1 MARRTQI
8 IEALVG
14 HLGTN
19 TDVHANNVYRT
30 YKYIHDLNDFPAI
43 TFIPRQEQRDHF
55 GDQQKHGIIT
65 VQLRCYVYD
74 GDTADIADE
83 CERLADQ
90 IEEAVDTFSDTYYDL
105 YEVEEAR
112 VVSLRTDDGLM
123 TPYGVADLQVSIL
136 YRLEN
141 FY

>member
-1 MARRTQI
+1 MARRTDI
-8 IEALVG
+8 IDALVG

-30 YKYIHDLNDFPAI
+30 YKYMHDLNDFPAI
-43 TFIPRQEQRDHF
+43 TFIPNREDRDHF
-55 GDQQKHGIIT
+55 GDGQVHGILAI
-65 VQLRCYVYD
+65 QLRCYVFD

-90 IEEAVDTFSDTYYDL
+90 IEAAVDTFSATNRAL
-105 YEVEEAR
+105 EVEEAR
-112 VVSLRTDDGLM
+112 VVTLRTDDGLM
-123 TPYGVADLQVSIL
+123 TPYGVADLQLSIL

-141 FY
+141 Y

>member
-8 IEALVG
+8 LAAFVD
-14 HLGTN
+14 HLGSN
-19 TDVHANNVYRT
+19 TDVHANNVHRV
-30 YKYIHDLNDFPAI
+30 YKYMNDLNDFPAI

-55 GDQQKHGIIT
+55 GDQQVHGIIA

-74 GDTADIADE
+74 GDTSDIADE

-90 IEEAVDTFSDTYYDL
+90 IEAAVDSFADTYPQHQ
-105 YEVEEAR
+105 VEEAR

-123 TPYGVADLQVSIL
+123 APYGVADLQVSIL
-136 YRLEN
+136 YRLED

>member
-1 MARRTQI
+1 MARRTDI

-30 YKYIHDLNDFPAI
+30 YKYMHDLNDFPAI
-43 TFIPRQEQRDHF
+43 TFIPNREDRDHF
-55 GDQQKHGIIT
+55 GAGQVHGILA

-90 IEEAVDTFSDTYYDL
+90 IEDAIDTFAPANRAL
-105 YEVEEAR
+105 EVEEAR
-112 VVSLRTDDGLM
+112 VVTLRTDDGLM
-123 TPYGVADLQVSIL
+123 TPYGVADLQISIL

-141 FY
+141 Y

>member
-1 MARRTQI
+1 MARRTDI
-8 IEALVG
+8 IDALVG

-30 YKYIHDLNDFPAI
+30 YKYMHDLNDFPAI
-43 TFIPRQEQRDHF
+43 TFIPNREDRDHF
-55 GDQQKHGIIT
+55 GDGQVHGILAI
-65 VQLRCYVYD
+65 QLRCYVYD

-90 IEEAVDTFSDTYYDL
+90 IEAAVDTFSATNRAL
-105 YEVEEAR
+105 EVEEAR
-112 VVSLRTDDGLM
+112 VVTLRTDDGLM
-123 TPYGVADLQVSIL
+123 TPYGVADLQISIL

-141 FY
+141 F

>member
-1 MARRTQI
+1 MARRTDI

-30 YKYIHDLNDFPAI
+30 YKYMHDLNDFPAI
-43 TFIPRQEQRDHF
+43 TFIPNREDRDHF
-55 GDQQKHGIIT
+55 GAGQVHGILAI
-65 VQLRCYVYD
+65 QLRCYVYD

-90 IEEAVDTFSDTYYDL
+90 IEAAVDTFSATNRAL
-105 YEVEEAR
+105 EVEEAR
-112 VVSLRTDDGLM
+112 VVTLRTDDGLM
-123 TPYGVADLQVSIL
+123 TPYGVADLQISIL

-141 FY
+141 F

>member
-1 MARRTQI
+1 MARRTDI

-30 YKYIHDLNDFPAI
+30 YKYMHDLNDFPAI
-43 TFIPRQEQRDHF
+43 TFIPNREDRDHF
-55 GDQQKHGIIT
+55 GDGQVHGILAI
-65 VQLRCYVYD
+65 QLRCYVFD

-90 IEEAVDTFSDTYYDL
+90 IEAAVDTFAPANL
-105 YEVEEAR
+105 ALEVEEAR
-112 VVSLRTDDGLM
+112 VVTLRTDDGLM
-123 TPYGVADLQVSIL
+123 TPYGVADLQISIL

-141 FY
+141 Y

>member
-8 IEALVG
+8 LEALVT
-14 HLGTN
+14 HLGSN
-19 TDVHANNVYRT
+19 TDVHANNVFRT
-30 YKYIHDLNDFPAI
+30 YKYMHDLNDFPAI

-55 GDQQKHGIIT
+55 GDQQVHAIIA
-65 VQLRCYVYD
+65 VQLRCYVFD
-74 GDTADIADE
+74 GDTSDIADE

-90 IEEAVDTFSDTYYDL
+90 IEDAVDSFAETYRQHQ
-105 YEVEEAR
+105 VEEAR

-123 TPYGVADLQVSIL
+123 TPYGVADLHVSIL
-136 YRLEN
+136 YRLED

>member
-1 MARRTQI
+1 MARRTDI

-14 HLGTN
+14 YLGTN

-30 YKYIHDLNDFPAI
+30 YKYMHDLNDFPAI
-43 TFIPRQEQRDHF
+43 TFIPNREDRDHF
-55 GDQQKHGIIT
+55 GAGQVHGILAI
-65 VQLRCYVYD
+65 QLRCYVYD

-90 IEEAVDTFSDTYYDL
+90 IEDAIDTFAPANRAL
-105 YEVEEAR
+105 EVEEAR

-123 TPYGVADLQVSIL
+123 TPYGVADLQISIL

-141 FY
+141 F

>member
-1 MARRTQI
+1 MARRTDI

-19 TDVHANNVYRT
+19 TDVHANNVPRT
-30 YKYIHDLNDFPAI
+30 YKYMHDLNDFPAI
-43 TFIPRQEQRDHF
+43 TFIPNREDRDHF
-55 GDQQKHGIIT
+55 GAGQVHGILAI
-65 VQLRCYVYD
+65 QLRCYVYD

-90 IEEAVDTFSDTYYDL
+90 IEAAVDTFSATNRAL
-105 YEVEEAR
+105 EVEEAR

-123 TPYGVADLQVSIL
+123 IPYGVADLQISIL

-141 FY
+141 F

>member
-1 MARRTQI
+1 MARRTDI

-30 YKYIHDLNDFPAI
+30 YKYMHDLNDFPAI
-43 TFIPRQEQRDHF
+43 TFIPNREDRDHF
-55 GDQQKHGIIT
+55 GAGQVHGILAI
-65 VQLRCYVYD
+65 QLRCYVYD

-90 IEEAVDTFSDTYYDL
+90 IEDAIDTFAPANRAL
-105 YEVEEAR
+105 EVEEAR

-123 TPYGVADLQVSIL
+123 TPYGVADLQISIL

-141 FY
+141 Y

>member
-1 MARRTQI
+1 MARRTDI

-19 TDVHANNVYRT
+19 TDVHANNVHRT
-30 YKYIHDLNDFPAI
+30 YKYMHDLNDFPAI
-43 TFIPRQEQRDHF
+43 TFIPNREDRDHF
-55 GDQQKHGIIT
+55 GVGQVHGILA

-90 IEEAVDTFSDTYYDL
+90 IEAAVDTFSATNRAL
-105 YEVEEAR
+105 EVEEAR

-123 TPYGVADLQVSIL
+123 TPYGVADLQISIL
-136 YRLEN
+136 YRLEDI
-141 FY
+141 Y

>member
-14 HLGTN
+14 HLGSN
-19 TDVHANNVYRT
+19 TDVHANNVFRT
-30 YKYIHDLNDFPAI
+30 YKYMHDLNDFPAI

-55 GDQQKHGIIT
+55 GDQQVHGIIA

-74 GDTADIADE
+74 GDTSDIADE

-90 IEEAVDTFSDTYYDL
+90 IEEAIDTFAETYRQ

-136 YRLEN
+136 YRLED

>member
-1 MARRTQI
+1 MARRTDI

-30 YKYIHDLNDFPAI
+30 YKYMHDLNDFPAI
-43 TFIPRQEQRDHF
+43 TFIPNREDRDHF
-55 GDQQKHGIIT
+55 GAGQVHGILAI
-65 VQLRCYVYD
+65 QLRCYVYD

-90 IEEAVDTFSDTYYDL
+90 IEAAVDTFSAANRAL
-105 YEVEEAR
+105 EVEEAR
-112 VVSLRTDDGLM
+112 VISLRTDDGLM
-123 TPYGVADLQVSIL
+123 TPYGVADLQISIL
-136 YRLEN
+136 YRLEDI
-141 FY
+141 Y

>member
-1 MARRTQI
+1 MARRTDI

-19 TDVHANNVYRT
+19 TDVHANNVHRT
-30 YKYIHDLNDFPAI
+30 YKYMHDLNDFPAI
-43 TFIPRQEQRDHF
+43 TFIPNREDRDHF
-55 GDQQKHGIIT
+55 GAGQVHGILAI
-65 VQLRCYVYD
+65 QLRCYVYD
-74 GDTADIADE
+74 GDTVDIADE

-90 IEEAVDTFSDTYYDL
+90 IEAAVDTFSATNRAL
-105 YEVEEAR
+105 EVEEAR

-123 TPYGVADLQVSIL
+123 TPYGVADLQISIL

-141 FY
+141 F

>member
-1 MARRTQI
+1 MARRTDI
-8 IEALVG
+8 IDALVG

-30 YKYIHDLNDFPAI
+30 YKYMHDLNDFPAI
-43 TFIPRQEQRDHF
+43 TFIPNREDRDHF
-55 GDQQKHGIIT
+55 GDGQVHGILA

-90 IEEAVDTFSDTYYDL
+90 IEAAVDTFSATNRAL
-105 YEVEEAR
+105 EVEEAR

-123 TPYGVADLQVSIL
+123 TPYGVADLQISIL
-136 YRLEN
+136 YRLEDI
-141 FY
+141 Y

>member
-1 MARRTQI
+1 MARRTDI

-19 TDVHANNVYRT
+19 TDVHANNVHRT
-30 YKYIHDLNDFPAI
+30 YKYMHDLNDFPAI
-43 TFIPRQEQRDHF
+43 TFIPNREDRDHF
-55 GDQQKHGIIT
+55 GAGQVHGILAI
-65 VQLRCYVYD
+65 QLRCYVYD

-90 IEEAVDTFSDTYYDL
+90 IEAAVDTFSAANRAL
-105 YEVEEAR
+105 EVEEAR

-123 TPYGVADLQVSIL
+123 TPYGVADLQISIL

-141 FY
+141 F

>member
-1 MARRTQI
+1 MARRTDI

-30 YKYIHDLNDFPAI
+30 YKYMHDLNDFPAI
-43 TFIPRQEQRDHF
+43 TFIPTREDKDHF
-55 GDQQKHGIIT
+55 GAGQVPGILAI
-65 VQLRCYVYD
+65 QLRCYGYD

-90 IEEAVDTFSDTYYDL
+90 IEDAIDTFALTNRAL
-105 YEVEEAR
+105 EVEEAR

-123 TPYGVADLQVSIL
+123 TPYGVADLQISIL

-141 FY
+141 Y

>member
-1 MARRTQI
+1 MARRTDI
-8 IEALVG
+8 IESLVG

-19 TDVHANNVYRT
+19 TDVHANNVHRT
-30 YKYIHDLNDFPAI
+30 YKYMHDLNDFPAI
-43 TFIPRQEQRDHF
+43 TFIPSREDRDHF
-55 GDQQKHGIIT
+55 GAGQVHGILA

-90 IEEAVDTFSDTYYDL
+90 IEEAVDTFSAANRAL
-105 YEVEEAR
+105 EVEEAR
-112 VVSLRTDDGLM
+112 VVTLRTDDGLM
-123 TPYGVADLQVSIL
+123 TPYGVADLQISIL

-141 FY
+141 Y

>member
-1 MARRTQI
+1 MARRTDI

-19 TDVHANNVYRT
+19 TDVHANNVHRT
-30 YKYIHDLNDFPAI
+30 YKYMHDLNDFPAI
-43 TFIPRQEQRDHF
+43 TFIPNREDRDHF
-55 GDQQKHGIIT
+55 GDGQVHGILA

-90 IEEAVDTFSDTYYDL
+90 IEAAVDTFAAANRAL
-105 YEVEEAR
+105 EVEEAR

-123 TPYGVADLQVSIL
+123 TPYGVADLQISIL
-136 YRLEN
+136 YRLEDI
-141 FY
+141 Y

>member
-1 MARRTQI
+1 MARRTDI
-8 IEALVG
+8 IEGLVG

-30 YKYIHDLNDFPAI
+30 YKYMHDLNDFPAI
-43 TFIPRQEQRDHF
+43 TFIPNREDRDHF
-55 GDQQKHGIIT
+55 GDGQVHGILA

-90 IEEAVDTFSDTYYDL
+90 IEAAVDTFSSTNRAL
-105 YEVEEAR
+105 EVEEAR

-123 TPYGVADLQVSIL
+123 TPYGVADLQISIL
-136 YRLEN
+136 YRLEDI
-141 FY
+141 Y

>member
-14 HLGTN
+14 HLGSN
-19 TDVHANNVYRT
+19 TDVHANNVFRT
-30 YKYIHDLNDFPAI
+30 YKYMHDLNDFPAI

-55 GDQQKHGIIT
+55 GDQQVHGIIA

-90 IEEAVDTFSDTYYDL
+90 IEAAIDTFAETYRQ

-136 YRLEN
+136 YRLED

>member
-1 MARRTQI
+1 MARRTDI

-30 YKYIHDLNDFPAI
+30 YKYMHDLNDFPAI
-43 TFIPRQEQRDHF
+43 TFIPNREDRDHF
-55 GDQQKHGIIT
+55 GAGQVHGILAI
-65 VQLRCYVYD
+65 QLRCYVYD

-90 IEEAVDTFSDTYYDL
+90 IEDSIDTFSAANRAL
-105 YEVEEAR
+105 EVEEAR
-112 VVSLRTDDGLM
+112 VVTLRTDDGLM
-123 TPYGVADLQVSIL
+123 TPYGVADLQISIL

-141 FY
+141 N

>member
-1 MARRTQI
+1 MARRTDI

-19 TDVHANNVYRT
+19 TDVHANNVHRT
-30 YKYIHDLNDFPAI
+30 YKYMHDLNDFPAI
-43 TFIPRQEQRDHF
+43 TFIPNREDRDHF
-55 GDQQKHGIIT
+55 GDGQVHGILA

-90 IEEAVDTFSDTYYDL
+90 IEAAVDTFSATNRAL
-105 YEVEEAR
+105 EVEEAR

-123 TPYGVADLQVSIL
+123 TPYGVADLQISIL
-136 YRLEN
+136 YRLEDI
-141 FY
+141 Y

>member
-1 MARRTQI
+1 MARRTDI

-19 TDVHANNVYRT
+19 TDVHANNVHRT
-30 YKYIHDLNDFPAI
+30 YKYMHDLNDFPAI
-43 TFIPRQEQRDHF
+43 TFIPNREDRDHF
-55 GDQQKHGIIT
+55 GAGQVHGILAI
-65 VQLRCYVYD
+65 QLRCYVYD

-90 IEEAVDTFSDTYYDL
+90 IEAAVDTFSATNRAL
-105 YEVEEAR
+105 EVEEAR

-123 TPYGVADLQVSIL
+123 IPYGVADLQISIL

-141 FY
+141 F

>member
-1 MARRTQI
+1 MARRTDI

-30 YKYIHDLNDFPAI
+30 YKYMHDLNDFPAI
-43 TFIPRQEQRDHF
+43 TFIPNREDRDHF
-55 GDQQKHGIIT
+55 GAGQVHAILAI
-65 VQLRCYVYD
+65 QLRCYVYD

-90 IEEAVDTFSDTYYDL
+90 IEDSIDTFSAANRAL
-105 YEVEEAR
+105 EVEEAR
-112 VVSLRTDDGLM
+112 VVTLRTDDGLM
-123 TPYGVADLQVSIL
+123 TPYGVADLQISIL

-141 FY
+141 N

>member
-1 MARRTQI
+1 MARRTDI
-8 IEALVG
+8 IEGLVG

-30 YKYIHDLNDFPAI
+30 YKYMHDLNDFPAI
-43 TFIPRQEQRDHF
+43 TFIPNREDRDHF
-55 GDQQKHGIIT
+55 GDGQVHGILA

-90 IEEAVDTFSDTYYDL
+90 IEAAVDTFSAINRAL
-105 YEVEEAR
+105 EVEEAR

-123 TPYGVADLQVSIL
+123 TPYGVADLQISIL
-136 YRLEN
+136 YRLEDI
-141 FY
+141 Y

>member
-1 MARRTQI
+1 MARRTDI
-8 IEALVG
+8 IEGLVG

-30 YKYIHDLNDFPAI
+30 YKYMHDLNDFPAI
-43 TFIPRQEQRDHF
+43 TFIPNREDRDHF
-55 GDQQKHGIIT
+55 GDGQVHGILA

-90 IEEAVDTFSDTYYDL
+90 IEAAVDTFSATNRAL
-105 YEVEEAR
+105 EVEEAR

-123 TPYGVADLQVSIL
+123 TPYGVADLQISIL
-136 YRLEN
+136 YRLEDI
-141 FY
+141 Y

>member
-1 MARRTQI
+1 MARRTDI

-19 TDVHANNVYRT
+19 TDVHANNVHRT
-30 YKYIHDLNDFPAI
+30 YKYMHDLNDFPAI
-43 TFIPRQEQRDHF
+43 TFIPNREDRDHF
-55 GDQQKHGIIT
+55 GDGQVHGILA

-90 IEEAVDTFSDTYYDL
+90 IEAAVDTFSSTNRAL
-105 YEVEEAR
+105 EVEEAR

-123 TPYGVADLQVSIL
+123 TPYGVADLQISIL
-136 YRLEN
+136 YRLEDI
-141 FY
+141 Y

>member
-1 MARRTQI
+1 MARRTDI

-30 YKYIHDLNDFPAI
+30 YKYMHDLNDFPAI
-43 TFIPRQEQRDHF
+43 TFIPNREDRDHF
-55 GDQQKHGIIT
+55 GAGQVHGILAI
-65 VQLRCYVYD
+65 QLRCYVYD

-90 IEEAVDTFSDTYYDL
+90 IEDAIDTFAPANRAL
-105 YEVEEAR
+105 EVEEAR
-112 VVSLRTDDGLM
+112 VVTLRTDDGLM
-123 TPYGVADLQVSIL
+123 TPYGVADLQISIL

-141 FY
+141 F